1 MVNSDAMKCFH
12 KTLVFDFGSVN
23 TVICDEDGNVLFD
36 EPTVIAELYCQN
48 GKLLIGHKA
57 SMAPEIGHCKFFI
70 RPIVRGY
77 VNDYDAFET
86 FVKAVVKKLVHF
98 PRIWLKTVVIAIP
111 DDLFGDKNASACD
124 RAFFEPF
131 RKMGVKDIRT
141 IHRSVAAC
149 LGAQSNN

>member
-1 MVNSDAMKCFH
+1 MKCFH
-12 KTLVFDFGSVN
+12 RTLVFDFGSVN
-23 TVICDEDGNVLFD
+23 TVVCDEDGNVLFD

-141 IHRSVAAC
+141 MHKSIAVF
-149 LGAQSNN
+149 LGTKYIVNTKL